1 LKTVFLNVC
10 VLLAASLI
18 FAQDEP
24 DKPAGATQGT
34 NEVSLASGGPCTD
47 EFFPPRLC
55 ATEAASDFGMVA
67 TGSPEAT
74 HAAVDILERGGNA
87 IDAAVTAAFMMGV
100 VDSDSSGIGGMTHIV
115 IHLANGRTIAID
127 GTSNAPLV
135 LDYENFRRL
144 KESGRTYGY
153 ET

>member
-1 LKTVFLNVC
+1 MC
-10 VLLAASLI
+10 VVGALSAA
-18 FAQDEP
+18 
-24 DKPAGATQGT
+24 T
-34 NEVSLASGGPCTD
+34 PCVD
-47 EFFPPRLC
+47 DRLPPELC
-55 ATEAASDFGMVA
+55 ATEARSDFGMVA

-74 HAAVDILERGGNA
+74 RAAVDILERGGNA